1 MRSRDTLI
9 RLQQFK
15 VEEKRRDVADIEA
28 MIADFLRK
36 EGELLQQI
44 QLEEERAGVSDPK
57 HFNYP
62 TTAKAIRGRRENLL
76 RSVDELKNQLT
87 DANEALEEQQSELR
101 KLELLM
107 VKDDGLKAA
116 NSPASENAPGPTVI
130 VTH

>member
-15 VEEKRRDVADIEA
+15 VEEKRRDVADIEV
-28 MIADFLRK
+28 MIADFLKK

-44 QLEEERAGVSDPK
+44 ELEEERAGVSDPG

-62 TTAKAIRGRRENLL
+62 TTAKAIRDRRENLL
-76 RSVDELKNQLT
+76 RSVDELKNQLG
-87 DANEALEEQQSELR
+87 DAASALSEQQSELR

-107 VKDDGLKAA
+107 EKDDGIKASA
-116 NSPASENAPGPTVI
+116 ASGKDIPSEPAII